1 MTIAPPPLGAPA
13 PAVRR
18 SPDPVSA
25 TPRARVDA
33 VDLVRGLVI
42 AFMLLDHT
50 RDFVHSAA
58 MTFQPT
64 DLARTSVPLFL
75 TRWITHFCAPVF
87 VFLAGVGAYL
97 QVLRRKPMGELR
109 RFLVTRG
116 LWLVLVEIFVVRV
129 VAFWYVDPGQ
139 LLLMLEVI
147 WAIGV
152 SMICL
157 AALTYLPV
165 RAIGAFGVLM
175 IVLHNALDGVL
186 TATPFRGPAS
196 PMPGVADK
204 LISVLHQP
212 GVFPI
217 GGWPS
222 PLALVMYPLVPWVGV
237 LAAGYAFGSLYARD
251 AAWRRT
257 ALVRLGAALTVA
269 FVALRATNLYGDP
282 APWTAQPSAAFT
294 VLSFLNL
301 QKYPPSLLYL
311 LMTLGPAILLLGAVD
326 GFDVRATR
334 VRLARWLT
342 TFGRVPLFF
351 FVMQWPVAHAMGLLV
366 GLVAGESVVHF
377 TMNPPTPPLAGPPQN
392 VGGPL
397 WLVYLAWLAGLA
409 LLYPLCRWFAGV
421 KARRRDWWLSY
432 L

>member
-1 MTIAPPPLGAPA
+1 MTTTAAPTTGPA
-13 PAVRR
+13 PRHASASDAVPTA
-18 SPDPVSA
+18 S
-25 TPRARVDA
+25 RARLDA

-64 DLARTSVPLFL
+64 DLDRTNVPLFL

-87 VFLAGVGAYL
+87 VFLAGTGAYL
-97 QVLRRKPMGELR
+97 QLMRGKPMGELR

-116 LWLVLVEIFVVRV
+116 LWLVLVEIAIVRV
-129 VAFWYVDPGQ
+129 AAFWYIPPSQ
-139 LLLMLEVI
+139 ILLMLEVI
-147 WAIGV
+147 WAIGL

-165 RAIGAFGVLM
+165 RTIGAFGVLL
-175 IVLHNALDGVL
+175 IVLHNTLDGVL
-186 TATPFRGPAS
+186 TATPWRGPGS
-196 PMPGVADK
+196 PVPGIADK

-217 GGWPS
+217 AGWPG

-237 LAAGYAFGSLYARD
+237 LAAGYAFGRLYTLD
-251 AAWRRT
+251 ADRRRT
-257 ALVRLGAALTVA
+257 ILVRLGVALTVA
-269 FVALRATNLYGDP
+269 FVALRLANLYGDP
-282 APWTAQPSAAFT
+282 VPWTVQRSAAFT
-294 VLSFLNL
+294 VLSFLDL

-311 LMTLGPAILLLGAVD
+311 LMTLGPAILLLGLVD
-326 GFDVRATR
+326 RFDVRATR

-366 GLVAGESVVHF
+366 GLVAGESVTHF
-377 TMNPPTPPLAGPPQN
+377 TMHPPNPPIDGPPSN

-397 WLVYLAWLAGLA
+397 WVVYLTWLAGLA
-409 LLYPLCRWFAGV
+409 LLYPLCRWFAAV
-421 KARRRDWWLSY
+421 KARRRDWWLGY